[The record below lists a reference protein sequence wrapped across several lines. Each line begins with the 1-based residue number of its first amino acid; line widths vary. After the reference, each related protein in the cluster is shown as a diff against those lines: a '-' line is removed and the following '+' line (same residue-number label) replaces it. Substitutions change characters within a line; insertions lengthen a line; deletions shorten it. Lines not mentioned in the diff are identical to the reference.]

1 MKVLG
6 LVSMTVGE
14 FGGTAPNTT
23 DPLPENLQLPFS
35 LPQNVYFT
43 PLTVMLLCAWALPT
57 PNIASVVAIEI
68 GSSLKYFIVIPVVLL
83 QVIPEDRQDRP
94 KSSRVRVFYGA
105 ERFDPGMLLIAA
117 VLQERHPSTCQC
129 RTRG

>member
-1 MKVLG
+1 
-6 LVSMTVGE
+6 MTVGE

-94 KSSRVRVFYGA
+94 KSSRVRIFCGA
-105 ERFDPGMLLIAA
+105 ERRS
-117 VLQERHPSTCQC
+117 EEHTSE
-129 RTRG
+129 